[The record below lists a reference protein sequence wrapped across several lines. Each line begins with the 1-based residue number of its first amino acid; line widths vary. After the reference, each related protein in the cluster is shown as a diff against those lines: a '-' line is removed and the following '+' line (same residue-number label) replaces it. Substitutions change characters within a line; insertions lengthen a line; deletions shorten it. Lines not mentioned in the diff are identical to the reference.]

1 MGDFV
6 PRSIVKSAVRVLATP
21 IEDIATFNSIVAGV
35 ITNNPWECTPYQY
48 GVDTMPAVEKTRE
61 SYTARIAYQ
70 DLEAQTVGTV
80 TAKAPTVAAYGANVT
95 AVMESA
101 DIATAMGGTAVHAL
115 EDDSFSASLKCH
127 DENGELYTV
136 TFTRDRVTV
145 GSYSDDAILTTVET
159 WADTVP
165 ALA

>member
-1 MGDFV
+1 MGDCV
-6 PRSIVKSAVRVLATP
+6 SRSIVKSAVRVLAAP
-21 IEDIATFNSIVAGV
+21 IENDASFAAIVEGV
-35 ITNNPWECTPYQY
+35 ITNNPWGCTSYQY
-48 GVDTMPAVEKTRE
+48 GGATVAGVEKTRE
-61 SYTARIAYQ
+61 SYTARIPYQ
-70 DLEAQTVGTV
+70 NLEAEVVGTV
-80 TAKAPTVAAYGANVT
+80 TARAPTVAAYGANVT

-101 DIATAMGGTAVHAL
+101 DIASAMDGTAVHAL
-115 EDDSFSASLKCH
+115 EDDTFSAALECH

-145 GSYSDDAILTTVET
+145 GSYSDDTILTMIET

>member
-1 MGDFV
+1 MRQYTLDIPVRSDPRRASV
-6 PRSIVKSAVRVLATP
+6 PTP
-21 IEDIATFNSIVAGV
+21 RAEIAS
-35 ITNNPWECTPYQY
+35 
-48 GVDTMPAVEKTRE
+48 
-61 SYTARIAYQ
+61 
-70 DLEAQTVGTV
+70 
-80 TAKAPTVAAYGANVT
+80 
-95 AVMESA
+95 
-101 DIATAMGGTAVHAL
+101 AMGGTAVHAL
-115 EDDSFSASLKCH
+115 EDDTFSASLKCH